1 MGQASSLLRSTAVL
15 MQSESL
21 SFEERLQVELKAQ
34 RKRLENLVTIC
45 VLLLMLAT
53 LWMMIPDLT
62 SAMADDHP

>member
-1 MGQASSLLRSTAVL
+1 MGQASSLLRSTATL

-53 LWMMIPDLT
+53 LWMMIP
-62 SAMADDHP
+62 A